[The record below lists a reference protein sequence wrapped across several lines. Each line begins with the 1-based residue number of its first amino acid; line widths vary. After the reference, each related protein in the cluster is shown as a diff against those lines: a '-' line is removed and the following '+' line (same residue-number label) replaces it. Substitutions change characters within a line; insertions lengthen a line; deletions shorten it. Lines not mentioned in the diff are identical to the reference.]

1 MSAAQAISGAL
12 HSLLDGDAHHRTEN
26 AGGGLLKSIGHNHRD
41 ICVDRLRRLDSNNCL
56 GRVAHRFEKDRVRA
70 SGEQRLDLHSKIYL
84 AVDTFAPRTDAVPL
98 AILDDLSD
106 EMSRSLR

>member
-1 MSAAQAISGAL
+1 MMRSPSVRGEPAFGWIITYASPAAATIF
-12 HSLLDGDAHHRTEN
+12 
-26 AGGGLLKSIGHNHRD
+26 
-41 ICVDRLRRLDSNNCL
+41 
-56 GRVAHRFEKDRVRA
+56 AHRFEKDRVRA